1 MFSFSNNIFNN
12 ANNVTNNL
20 NANQN
25 DNDRYILVDRS
36 RCFNTSFISWVELSD
51 SVTFVSLSYGIPACV
66 HQNPSR
72 ILHSVFIPNS
82 PNTKIDFPSSS
93 HSSILLTILV
103 RFHRN

>member
-25 DNDRYILVDRS
+25 DNDRYILVQRS
-36 RCFNTSFISWVELSD
+36 RCYNTSFISWVELSD

-72 ILHSVFIPNS
+72 ILRSVFI